1 MRTLQPQVKPP
12 QNKSAVFFFV
22 FFFPPTS
29 FLISENF
36 PDSIS
41 RVLWARTVI
50 SIFILLSC
58 LKTWW
63 GEEEEEEELP

>member
-12 QNKSAVFFFV
+12 QNKSAVFFL
-22 FFFPPTS
+22 FFSPTS

-36 PDSIS
+36 PDSVS

>member
-12 QNKSAVFFFV
+12 QNKSAVFL
-22 FFFPPTS
+22 PPTS

-36 PDSIS
+36 SDSVS
-41 RVLWARTVI
+41 RALWAHTVI